1 MDILY
6 YGSKG
11 KEQCFATYAITNGLR
26 YECRYLTKLV
36 PEEVAMEI
44 MQNGPAELVIDAE
57 MIFVDDEVF
66 IEWIASIKTAIM
78 CEVIIIA
85 EGYDREKS
93 SLLMKLRDAGITK
106 FITATNLGMMKEEY
120 AACHEAEES
129 EVMPILKAADA
140 KTVAGGELTI
150 AVAGCMNRIGTT
162 TLALQLAK
170 YFGYRGKRVAY
181 LERNHTGYVSSVL
194 EAFECKHDEAL
205 KKVTCMG
212 VDLFYDLSLIKK
224 IKQEK
229 YDVFIYDYGVV
240 NDENVISI
248 LEQNEV
254 VITCGIKGEELF
266 STTAALRKFYSNENI
281 LYCFN
286 FVHKQTM
293 ESTRAMM
300 GKKAEK
306 THFLGYAPE
315 GFHLEADNMRTFDLM
330 FPEKPA
336 GEEPTEK
343 KKEKRWKIFGI

>member
-6 YGSKG
+6 YGKKG
-11 KEQCFATYAITNGLR
+11 KEQCFVTYAITNGLR
-26 YECRYLTKLV
+26 YECRHITKLV
-36 PEEVAMEI
+36 PEEIAMDI
-44 MQNGPAELVIDAE
+44 LQAGPAELVIDAE
-57 MIFVDDEVF
+57 MIFVDDAVF
-66 IEWIASIKTAIM
+66 IEWIASMKTAIM
-78 CEVIIIA
+78 CEVIVIA

-93 SLLMKLRDAGITK
+93 SLLVKLQEVGITK

-120 AACHEAEES
+120 AACHEAEETEIVPLHR
-129 EVMPILKAADA
+129 EVDGTNSSGK
-140 KTVAGGELTI
+140 ELTI

-170 YFGYRGKRVAY
+170 YFGYKGKRVAY
-181 LERNHTGYVSSVL
+181 LERNQTGYVASIL
-194 EAFECKHDEAL
+194 EAFECKHDESL

-240 NDENVISI
+240 TDENVISI

-254 VITCGIKGEELF
+254 IITCGIKGDEL
-266 STTAALRKFYSNENI
+266 SATTDALRKFYNNENI

-286 FVHKQTM
+286 FVHRQTM
-293 ESTRAMM
+293 ESTKSMM
-300 GKKAEK
+300 GTKSGK

-315 GFHLEADNMRTFDLM
+315 GFHLEAENMRTFDVM
-330 FPEKPA
+330 FPQQPDSEQTA
-336 GEEPTEK
+336 EK